1 MIRKIIIIGSGVAGL
16 SAGIYAQQQG
26 FETIIYERHT
36 QTGGLCTGWER
47 KGFHIDG
54 CIHWMTGTKE
64 GSDLR
69 KIWDN
74 VGALEYP
81 DGSKVNVFLKD
92 YFDVYE
98 IDGKSVY
105 LWRDI
110 KKLEKGFLEIA
121 PEDKRAVKSFIK
133 NLKAIQKMIVPS
145 KVPVNMMNLKEL
157 LVQLWSMRGMLKALL
172 LYGGVSCQSYA
183 RRFKSP
189 QLRTLFRTCMPK
201 NYSVAAFM
209 FTLSTFTKGNGGIPE
224 GGSLKMAQRMTDKY
238 ISLGG
243 VVKTGMLVTH
253 ITTENNRA
261 ISIEGITKDGS
272 EFSDT
277 ADYIISAADAY
288 QTRSILLHNRFA
300 DKKFDKRYHNPKIY
314 ETQSCVMMFFG
325 VDDPMTDYPYSLVFQ
340 TEPYRVGCSTYDDLS
355 MATYFYE
362 KSFAEPGKSIIH
374 VLISQGDADYEYW
387 KSIHSNRTMYKAEKN
402 RLTEL
407 VEERLVKRFPELKGK
422 MTLLDCVT
430 PVTFEEY
437 CGSYHG
443 AWMAFHIGK
452 GTKNLMH
459 TGKIPGLDNCYLTGQ
474 WLQPPGGLP
483 VAVTMG
489 KFTIQRIC
497 KKERMNWK
505 F

>member
-1 MIRKIIIIGSGVAGL
+1 MIRKIIIIGSGIAGL

-26 FETIIYERHT
+26 FQTVMYERHT
-36 QTGGLCTGWER
+36 QTGGLCTGWNR

-54 CIHWMTGTKE
+54 CIHWMTGTQE
-64 GSDLR
+64 GSGLR

-74 VGALEYP
+74 VGALEYL
-81 DGSKVNVFLKD
+81 DGSKVNVFLKE

-110 KKLEKGFLEIA
+110 ERLEKEFLEIA

-133 NLKAIQKMIVPS
+133 NVKAIQKMNVPS
-145 KVPVNMMNLKEL
+145 EVPVNMMNLKQL
-157 LVQLWSMRGMLKALL
+157 LIQLWSMRGMLKALL
-172 LYGGVSCQSYA
+172 LYGGVSCQAYA
-183 RRFKSP
+183 RRFKNH
-189 QLRTLFRTCMPK
+189 QLNTVFRTCMPK
-201 NYSVAAFM
+201 NYSIAAFM
-209 FTLSTFTKGNGGIPE
+209 FTLGTFTKGNGGIPE
-224 GGSLKMAQRMTDKY
+224 GGSWKLTKRMTDKY

-243 VVKTGMLVTH
+243 VVKNGMQVTH
-253 ITTENNRA
+253 INTEKNIA
-261 ISIEGITKDGS
+261 TSIEGIAKDGTA
-272 EFSDT
+272 FSDS

-288 QTRSILLHNRFA
+288 QTHSILLHNRFS
-300 DKKFDKRYHNPKIY
+300 DKKFLKRYRNPKVY

-325 VDDPMTDYPYSLVFQ
+325 VDDEMTDYPYSLVLQ
-340 TEPYRVGCSTYDDLS
+340 TKPYRAGCTYYDDLA

-362 KSFAEPGKSIIH
+362 KDFAEPGKSIIH
-374 VLISQGDADYEYW
+374 VLISQGDDDYEFW
-387 KSIHSNRTMYKAEKN
+387 KSIHRNKAMYQAEKT
-402 RLTEL
+402 RLTTMA
-407 VEERLVKRFPELKGK
+407 EERIVERFPELKGK
-422 MTLLDCVT
+422 MILLDCVT
-430 PVTFEEY
+430 PMTFEEY

-452 GTKNLMH
+452 GTRNLMH
-459 TGKIPGLDNCYLTGQ
+459 TGKIPGLENCYLTGQ

-497 KKERMNWK
+497 KKEKMNWK